1 MKGTANDH
9 QRIPIIYKDRLSRI
23 IMSACMGVI
32 INSTEIFVFGNI
44 NYARFD

>member
-1 MKGTANDH
+1 MEGTANDH
-9 QRIPIIYKDRLSRI
+9 QWIPILHKDILSRI